1 VDISGSIGRT
11 MFCSVTFKIKAG
23 PAFHQH
29 HGYGSSH
36 CMDFV
41 HVKLLVIKSAGQK
54 YYFKFGT
61 RSSSDY
67 IYAEDTATI
76 PDQGTTSLSSK
87 C

>member
-1 VDISGSIGRT
+1 
-11 MFCSVTFKIKAG
+11 
-23 PAFHQH
+23 
-29 HGYGSSH
+29 
-36 CMDFV
+36 MDFV